1 MVVVGEV
8 VSVVVVNGVAGEVVR
23 WRGGGLV
30 LSTSSKSVSNQR
42 VVRCVGPGFGR
53 RPLVFGVYCLVSLL

>member
-23 WRGGGLV
+23 WRGGV
-30 LSTSSKSVSNQR
+30 L
-42 VVRCVGPGFGR
+42 F
-53 RPLVFGVYCLVSLL
+53 